1 MSLEDFV
8 AFSAEVT
15 GFTEFDLRGT
25 GQAEAYLR
33 TVTEV
38 VGEPTLTGL
47 LGAYRERVTET
58 ADEQARAAQL
68 TEAVLGDP
76 RLGPIARNII
86 KLWYCGVW
94 FALPPDWTGQDGP
107 AGREGTFTASP
118 QAYTQGLLWFAIG
131 ANPPGARAPGYA
143 SWASPPRIP
152 ELPASAIPDSL
163 AARTP

>member
-1 MSLEDFV
+1 MSLDDFV

-15 GFTEFDLRGT
+15 GFTEFELLGT
-25 GQAEAYLR
+25 GQAGSYLD

-38 VGEPTLTGL
+38 VGERILADL
-47 LGAYRERVTET
+47 LGAYRARVTET
-58 ADEQARAAQL
+58 GDEQARAAQL
-68 TEAVLGDP
+68 TGAVLGDP
-76 RLGPIARNII
+76 RLGPVARNII

-94 FALPPDWTGQDGP
+94 FALPSAWTGEFGA

-152 ELPASAIPDSL
+152 ELPSSAIPRSL
-163 AARTP
+163 THTSP